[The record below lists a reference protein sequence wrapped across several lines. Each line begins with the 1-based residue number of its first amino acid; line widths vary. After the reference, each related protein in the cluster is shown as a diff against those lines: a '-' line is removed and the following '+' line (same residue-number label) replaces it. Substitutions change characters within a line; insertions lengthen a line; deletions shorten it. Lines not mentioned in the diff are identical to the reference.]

1 MKLQASVSKGHCH
14 QDKTAYRVVKS
25 LHCPTADR
33 GLISKIYRELKR
45 KERKK
50 KKKNPKKQRKI
61 PNKPN
66 QKNWVKN

>member
-1 MKLQASVSKGHCH
+1 
-14 QDKTAYRVVKS
+14 VVKS

-50 KKKNPKKQRKI
+50 KKKNQRNKEKFQTNPIKKI
-61 PNKPN
+61 G
-66 QKNWVKN
+66 